1 MALKNFHSPRN
12 QSLENNLSCNEYL
25 NLAKTPMT
33 YDPNNIFAKIIR
45 GEIQAKKIYE
55 DENILAFH
63 DISKAAPT
71 HALVIPKGAFK
82 NFPDFVANETP
93 EKISNFFK
101 KVSEIATLLAADK
114 SGFRLIS
121 NIGSDAHQ
129 TVPHFHVHI
138 LAGKKM
144 GPLIS
149 SDNQLR

>member
-1 MALKNFHSPRN
+1 MNPII
-12 QSLENNLSCNEYL
+12 
-25 NLAKTPMT
+25 
-33 YDPNNIFAKIIR
+33 YDSNNIFAKIIR
-45 GEIQAKKIYE
+45 GEIPSKKIYE
-55 DENILAFH
+55 DEDILAFH
-63 DISKAAPT
+63 DIFKAAPT

-82 NFPDFVANETP
+82 DFPDFVANETP

-101 KVSEIATLLAADK
+101 KVSEITTLLAVDK

-129 TVPHFHVHI
+129 TVSHFHVHI

>member
-1 MALKNFHSPRN
+1 M
-12 QSLENNLSCNEYL
+12 
-25 NLAKTPMT
+25 
-33 YDPNNIFAKIIR
+33 YDENNIFAKILR
-45 GEIQAKKIYE
+45 GEIPSKQIYE
-55 DENILAFH
+55 NEFAFAFH
-63 DISKAAPT
+63 DIFPKAAV